1 MQQKDYRSVPA
12 CMRDHFMATLCNRF
26 AIDTC
31 LLDWSSAGL
40 VVLTILTPPS
50 PLLSFLFTFQY
61 SYIIGKM
68 EWLPPPSAGTMLV
81 LVLVFVL
88 LVLVFDPSPLSLSL
102 YSLLSTPSSSSS
114 SSLSH

>member
-1 MQQKDYRSVPA
+1 
-12 CMRDHFMATLCNRF
+12 MRDHLMATLCNRF

-31 LLDWSSAGL
+31 LLDRSSAGL
-40 VVLTILTPPS
+40 VVLTPPS

-102 YSLLSTPSSSSS
+102 YYSLLSTPSSSSS
-114 SSLSH
+114 SSSLSH